1 MFQCCVWN
9 TWGPVVNVVKV
20 VFPSWSQGTISLLA
34 NWTAIAFLVFLVP
47 VLYLQNRSLRSA
59 ILLTSS
65 LIALG
70 TSVRCMF
77 LVLPDI
83 SDKDF
88 TLLCHLGAILNG
100 IPSIVVTSAP
110 PAVSSAWFP
119 PDERVTAT
127 SIRFRSVQFLC
138 YFCIVFNLKP
148 FIHNHSPKRAFL
160 FYFQRGKIFIPF
172 TLLKQQYL
180 KCSFLG
186 PGSL

>member
-83 SDKDF
+83 SDTDF

-127 SIRFRSVQFLC
+127 SIRFRSVQFC
-138 YFCIVFNLKP
+138 VQ
-148 FIHNHSPKRAFL
+148 FL
-160 FYFQRGKIFIPF
+160 H
-172 TLLKQQYL
+172 
-180 KCSFLG
+180 KCSFKCLNHSSRIIFQKG
-186 PGSL
+186 HFYFIFKEEKYLYLVPY